1 MNGLLLL
8 HLLGVVVFVGNIV
21 TAAFWKVRA
30 DIGKNP
36 VAIHAAVKSV
46 MAADYAFT
54 LPGLLLIIVSGVLM
68 ASREHLPMH
77 GMNWLTASLALFAVT
92 GIIWLAVLIPLQRAM
107 IHHSAEG
114 IQRGT
119 VTEAYARASRQW
131 AVFGISATLLPLV
144 ILYLMVSKSF

>member
-36 VAIHAAVKSV
+36 AAIHAATKSV

-54 LPGLLLIIVSGVLM
+54 LPGLLLIIVSGVWM
-68 ASREHLPMH
+68 AAREHLPMH
-77 GMNWLTASLALFAVT
+77 GLNWLTASLALFAVT
-92 GIIWLAVLIPLQRAM
+92 GVIWLAVLIPLQRAM
-107 IHHSAEG
+107 IRHSAESVE
-114 IQRGT
+114 RGR
-119 VTEAYARASRQW
+119 VTEGYARASRLW
-131 AVFGISATLLPLV
+131 AAFGIAATLLPIV
-144 ILYLMVSKSF
+144 ILYLMVSKNF